1 MTEHSYIRSIH
12 SRLRKDLPDV
22 YVWKINDPYQ
32 GGVADAYYSGSRD
45 LWVEYKYLKALPKRA
60 TTRIEPGL
68 SELQKDWLRERHA
81 QGRNVAVIIGSPD
94 GSMILP
100 GITWDTAINQADFI
114 GSAVDKSQVVAYIE
128 SQVRP

>member
-12 SRLRKDLPDV
+12 SRLRKDLPSV

-32 GGVADAYYSGSRD
+32 GGVADAYYSGARD

-68 SELQKDWLRERHA
+68 SELQKDWLRARHA

-100 GITWDTAINQADFI
+100 GVTWDLAINQADFI
-114 GSAVDKSQVVAYIE
+114 SSAVDKSQVVAYIE

>member
-12 SRLRKDLPDV
+12 SRLRKDLPNV

-32 GGVADAYYSGSRD
+32 GGVADTYYSGTHD

-68 SELQKDWLRERHA
+68 SELQKDWLRARHA
-81 QGRNVAVIIGSPD
+81 QGRNVAVVIGSPD

-100 GITWDTAINQADFI
+100 GVTWDSAISQADFI
-114 GSAVDKSQVVAYIE
+114 SSAVDKSQVVAYIE

>member
-1 MTEHSYIRSIH
+1 MTEHAYIRSIH
-12 SRLRKDLPDV
+12 SRLRKDAPSV
-22 YVWKINDPYQ
+22 YARKINDPYQ
-32 GGVADAYYSGSRD
+32 GGVADAYYSDSRD
-45 LWVEYKYLKALPKRA
+45 MWIEYKYLKALPKRA

-100 GITWDTAINQADFI
+100 GITWDATINQADFI
-114 GSAVDKSQVVAYIE
+114 SSAVDKSQVVAYIK
-128 SQVRP
+128 SQVCP